1 MVDIPNY
8 KQRRCVKAKKFSL
21 AWNALPFSTLLIHV
35 HVRHITL
42 IGGIHTKICIST
54 YSQISN
60 LTYNE
65 NSSYKVHIHSFSSN
79 HYMLNNKLNFSQK
92 MVEFVLCFPGRNTW
106 V

>member
-8 KQRRCVKAKKFSL
+8 KQWRCLKAKKFPL

-35 HVRHITL
+35 HVRHITF

-60 LTYNE
+60 LTHNE
-65 NSSYKVHIHSFSSN
+65 NSYRFHIHSFSSN
-79 HYMLNNKLNFSQK
+79 HYMLNNKLNFSRK
-92 MVEFVLCFPGRNTW
+92 MVCSF
-106 V
+106 